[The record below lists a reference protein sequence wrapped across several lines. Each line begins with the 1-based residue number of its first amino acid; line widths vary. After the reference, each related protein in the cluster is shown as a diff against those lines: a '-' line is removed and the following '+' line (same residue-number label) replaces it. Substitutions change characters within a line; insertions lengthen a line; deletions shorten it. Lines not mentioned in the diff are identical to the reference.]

1 MRRKPDA
8 ERPRVSG
15 GVPHPSWNLDRPI
28 IFSREGPAEPEPMV
42 GKRRTVTPEEIW
54 ALVDAA
60 G

>member
-1 MRRKPDA
+1 MRRRPGA
-8 ERPRVSG
+8 ERPLVSG

-28 IFSREGPAEPEPMV
+28 IFASERPAEPERMI
-42 GKRRTVTPEEIW
+42 GERRTVTPEEIW